1 MSFVEG
7 SIHSRAL
14 DLWLPLRG
22 LLEADCAAADA
33 GATAIGFGR
42 ISMSKKSQPE
52 SRWLDSS
59 ESEIVNATHSPN
71 IEPQS
76 IDQLK
81 ALTHR
86 LRQAHARAKDISAR
100 QQREILGKADPR
112 GAKRVQDN
120 AGSVEKVRVLFE
132 AIQRVD
138 GELSRR
144 EKNVAGTPSQVE
156 LSRHALKLK
165 MSSQTSERPDPGRS
179 ASEGMH
185 PKKRRELFK
194 VGTTRKEIGRVSQ
207 AGKVAQAR
215 KDSKG

>member
-1 MSFVEG
+1 
-7 SIHSRAL
+7 
-14 DLWLPLRG
+14 
-22 LLEADCAAADA
+22 
-33 GATAIGFGR
+33 
-42 ISMSKKSQPE
+42 MSKKSQSE
-52 SRWLDSS
+52 GRWLDSS
-59 ESEIVNATHSPN
+59 ESEIVNATFSPE
-71 IEPQS
+71 IEQQS

-144 EKNVAGTPSQVE
+144 EQNVPGKPSQVE
-156 LSRHALKLK
+156 LSRHALELK
-165 MSSQTSERPDPGRS
+165 MSSQPSERPDPGRS

-185 PKKRRELFK
+185 PKKK
-194 VGTTRKEIGRVSQ
+194 
-207 AGKVAQAR
+207 
-215 KDSKG
+215 KGAV